1 MVQEKLRAVFY
12 ARVSTEEERQLNALE
27 KQIQE
32 NRDVISNNGWILV
45 GEYIDE
51 GKTGTTT
58 KRRSA
63 YKHLLA
69 DMTEGKFDIV
79 VCKDQDR
86 LQRNT
91 LDWYL
96 FVDNLVKNNL
106 KLFMYLDNKFFIP
119 SEDALITGIKAIIA
133 EEYSRNLSKKLN
145 NANRRRVEKALAG
158 EEIAAMGNGK
168 SLAFKIVNGKWV
180 KDEKEA
186 ELGKKIFEL
195 YLEYDSIMHRLDAI
209 VRSECFEKSK
219 DLEDYEKIKDDL
231 FIRLLNVEKNRAEL
245 DDAIFRTIGDIALVL
260 YARMGELDGCSTSVK
275 IKQHIFEKWDKDEQM
290 AFNDALLNTYFISP
304 PRIYCWEKLICN
316 MDYEGENFMNLL
328 FDEPLKKSAIGNC
341 LSTATRTNG
350 AVAVFLPGVAQ
361 RLSDLLDGGFYMV
374 FTSIHEV
381 MIHSEKTAD
390 PKDLKRV
397 LADTVRDTTPDE
409 DFLTYY
415 VYHYNHETG
424 QFTYY

>member
-1 MVQEKLRAVFY
+1 MEKNY
-12 ARVSTEEERQLNALE
+12 ET
-27 KQIQE
+27 
-32 NRDVISNNGWILV
+32 
-45 GEYIDE
+45 
-51 GKTGTTT
+51 
-58 KRRSA
+58 
-63 YKHLLA
+63 
-69 DMTEGKFDIV
+69 
-79 VCKDQDR
+79 
-86 LQRNT
+86 
-91 LDWYL
+91 
-96 FVDNLVKNNL
+96 FVNNL
-106 KLFMYLDNKFFIP
+106 RERLLK
-119 SEDALITGIKAIIA
+119 ATGYQEEMICYKTA
-133 EEYSRNLSKKLN
+133 EEYPPTDGDRLLLK
-145 NANRRRVEKALAG
+145 NRQREGVYEVCALYVADLYEWHQNG
-158 EEIAAMGNGK
+158 ATMERIVQEIMQ
-168 SLAFKIVNGKWV
+168 
-180 KDEKEA
+180 
-186 ELGKKIFEL
+186 
-195 YLEYDSIMHRLDAI
+195 RLDAI

-316 MDYEGENFMNLL
+316 MDYQGENFMNLL

-397 LADTVRDTTPDE
+397 LADTVRDTTPDD

>member
-1 MVQEKLRAVFY
+1 MEMTYESFVETLRSELLEATGYDEEMICYKQETEYPPTSGDRLLLKRQRNEEIMEVCALYVQDLFREY
-12 ARVSTEEERQLNALE
+12 Q
-27 KQIQE
+27 
-32 NRDVISNNGWILV
+32 NGWSM
-45 GEYIDE
+45 E
-51 GKTGTTT
+51 
-58 KRRSA
+58 A
-63 YKHLLA
+63 
-69 DMTEGKFDIV
+69 IV
-79 VCKDQDR
+79 R
-86 LQRNT
+86 E
-91 LDWYL
+91 
-96 FVDNLVKNNL
+96 
-106 KLFMYLDNKFFIP
+106 I
-119 SEDALITGIKAIIA
+119 
-133 EEYSRNLSKKLN
+133 
-145 NANRRRVEKALAG
+145 VE
-158 EEIAAMGNGK
+158 
-168 SLAFKIVNGKWV
+168 
-180 KDEKEA
+180 
-186 ELGKKIFEL
+186 
-195 YLEYDSIMHRLDAI
+195 RLDAI
-209 VRSECFEKSK
+209 ARSECFQRSRN
-219 DLEDYEKIKDDL
+219 LEDYDKIKEDL
-231 FIRLLNVEKNRAEL
+231 FIRLLNIEKNQVEL
-245 DDAIFRTIGDIALVL
+245 EDCIYRTIGDIALVL
-260 YARMGELDGCSTSVK
+260 YARMGELNGSSASIK
-275 IKQHIFEKWDKDEQM
+275 IKRHMLEKWEQEPKQV
-290 AFNDALLNTYFISP
+290 FEEALLNTYFISP